1 MMKRLVCII
10 FITATIA
17 CGKNH
22 SSVLSLND
30 MKTVMWDM
38 LNADSW
44 YAQTALRDTT
54 GKLNKKN
61 IEWYGQIFLE
71 HDITKEQFY
80 KSYSYY
86 EARPEKMK
94 LLMDSIE
101 AYGTRTKM
109 ALDHVPVPPISIKI
123 NK

>member
-1 MMKRLVCII
+1 MYLFLLTV
-10 FITATIA
+10 AIA
-17 CGKNH
+17 CGKKH

-54 GKLNKKN
+54 GNLNKKN
-61 IEWYGQIFLE
+61 IEWYGQIFVQ

-109 ALDHVPVPPISIKI
+109 NLDHIPVVLPSTKQNIHKL
-123 NK
+123 

>member
-1 MMKRLVCII
+1 MMKRFLCII
-10 FITATIA
+10 FIAAAIA

-22 SSVLSLND
+22 SSVLAIND

-44 YAQTALRDTT
+44 YAQTTMRDTT
-54 GKLNKKN
+54 GKLYKKN
-61 IEWYGQIFLE
+61 IEWYQQIFLQ

-80 KSYSYY
+80 KSYNYY
-86 EARPEKMK
+86 EASPAKMK

-101 AYGTRTKM
+101 AYGTRTKI
-109 ALDHVPVPPISIKI
+109 ALDHVPAKQMPHK
-123 NK
+123 